1 MKHFVIFKVSTPVK
15 LTTQSGL
22 NSRNRLHNGGLFVN
36 FREILYLLSNK
47 KNINDQER
55 GLILTENFIEKSVI
69 DKIVSLK

>member
-1 MKHFVIFKVSTPVK
+1 
-15 LTTQSGL
+15 
-22 NSRNRLHNGGLFVN
+22 LHNGGLFVN

>member
-1 MKHFVIFKVSTPVK
+1 MLKVCNPVK

-22 NSRNRLHNGGLFVN
+22 NSRNRWHNGGFFVN

-47 KNINDQER
+47 KNINDQEP
-55 GLILTENFIEKSVI
+55 GFILTRNFIEKSVI

>member
-1 MKHFVIFKVSTPVK
+1 MLKVCTPVK

-22 NSRNRLHNGGLFVN
+22 NSQNRWHNGGFFVN
-36 FREILYLLSNK
+36 FREILYLISNK
-47 KNINDQER
+47 KNINDQDQ